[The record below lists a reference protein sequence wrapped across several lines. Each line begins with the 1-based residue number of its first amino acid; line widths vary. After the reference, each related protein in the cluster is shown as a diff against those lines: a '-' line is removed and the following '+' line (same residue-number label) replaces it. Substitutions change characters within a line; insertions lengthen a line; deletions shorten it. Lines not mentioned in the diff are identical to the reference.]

1 VSDRSLI
8 KAGCASIAGLATAV
22 CYYALTTTAP
32 TTSSTSNSVAPRP
45 TAAELRQ
52 EPIERADSIMAATP
66 LADVRNLSAVDLAL
80 VTEHAQADSV
90 KIKAAQKETG
100 RRVAEATSE
109 ARKNRV
115 ADIQAV
121 GPCKSSA
128 SRVGSLVTRHPNWS
142 DTHIAHIACR
152 SVVIGMSSD
161 QAIAAWG
168 RPDDVNRTTS
178 AYGVSEQWVYED
190 MTGFHR
196 ATCISRTASSP
207 PFKTK
212 CA

>member
-90 KIKAAQKETG
+90 KIKAAQKEMG
-100 RRVAEATSE
+100 RRVAEAMSEARKNHVAEATSE

-121 GPCKSSA
+121 GHASPRRVESA
-128 SRVGSLVTRHPNWS
+128 RWSLGIRTGATRTSRISP
-142 DTHIAHIACR
+142 A
-152 SVVIGMSSD
+152 VV
-161 QAIAAWG
+161 W
-168 RPDDVNRTTS
+168 
-178 AYGVSEQWVYED
+178 
-190 MTGFHR
+190 
-196 ATCISRTASSP
+196 
-207 PFKTK
+207 
-212 CA
+212 

>member
-52 EPIERADSIMAATP
+52 
-66 LADVRNLSAVDLAL
+66 
-80 VTEHAQADSV
+80 
-90 KIKAAQKETG
+90 
-100 RRVAEATSE
+100 ATSE